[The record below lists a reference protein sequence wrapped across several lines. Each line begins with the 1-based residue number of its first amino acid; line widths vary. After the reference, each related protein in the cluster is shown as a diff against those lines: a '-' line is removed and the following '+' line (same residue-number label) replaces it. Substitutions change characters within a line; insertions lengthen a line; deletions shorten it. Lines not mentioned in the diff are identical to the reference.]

1 MKTKEIREMDTLLA
15 QQQEIL
21 HTTIK
26 DHLEASGQQGLFDK
40 VSQYQMVGDNRI
52 ADLAGE
58 MDLAI
63 FQRELQELDDLAAAR
78 KRIADGTYGIC
89 IDCGSPI
96 GAARLHVFAT
106 AKRCLACQSAR
117 ETRVT
122 GRRSL

>member
-1 MKTKEIREMDTLLA
+1 MKPKEAHDMDVLLA

-26 DHLEASGQQGLFDK
+26 DHLSATGQQGLFDK
-40 VSQYQMVGDNRI
+40 VSQYHMVGDNHI

-78 KRIADGTYGIC
+78 KRIVDGTYGVC
-89 IDCGSPI
+89 IDCGNPI
-96 GAARLHVFAT
+96 GAQRLHVFAT
-106 AKRCLACQSAR
+106 AKRCVACQSAR
-117 ETRVT
+117 EVKGA
-122 GRRSL
+122 GRR